1 MAIIKKSIERPLA
14 MQVGNKL
21 ELEQVQDAVIDI
33 MSVTATG
40 DGEVLVS
47 VSFKNVVGFVFA
59 SGSFKNFVLDNID
72 SNPDLIG
79 LDGGYKFDKNIDGDV
94 VVTYNGKKKSKN
106 NRQYNDWTVKVIP
119 AE

>member
-14 MQVGNKL
+14 MQKGEKL
-21 ELEQVQDAVIDI
+21 ELEQVHDAIIDT
-33 MSVTATG
+33 MSVTANG

-47 VSFKNVVGFVFA
+47 VSFKNVDGFVFA
-59 SGSFKNFVLDNID
+59 SGSFKQFVLDNID

-79 LDGGYKFDKNIDGDV
+79 LDGGYQFDKGIDGEV

-119 AE
+119 A